1 MTEHVREDR
10 PKESNA
16 GLVLGG
22 LALLCYAFTAFAGR
36 DNSKIGADLVQ
47 ECAPVAQEAKAGQPA
62 ACKK

>member
-47 ECAPVAQEAKAGQPA
+47 KCAPAAEQAKVGQPV
-62 ACKK
+62 CKK